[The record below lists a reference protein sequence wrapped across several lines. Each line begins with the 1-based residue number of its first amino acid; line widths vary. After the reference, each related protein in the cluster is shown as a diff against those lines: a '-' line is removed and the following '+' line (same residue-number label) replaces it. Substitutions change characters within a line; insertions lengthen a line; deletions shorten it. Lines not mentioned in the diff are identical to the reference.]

1 MSLSGHYISDEH
13 TLRQKLAVMLGS
25 HEQENHS
32 LKSSLSE
39 KQELLIIMDTS
50 ALMETPCSEM
60 FIRKIQP
67 ALARRGEKI
76 VIPISVMGELR
87 NIARSKSGSAR
98 SIKAGKVFRS
108 VMDFW
113 RHGVIRI
120 YDNHG
125 AGGIFADEQFQVLAI
140 GFSRSYRVIVI
151 SQDYL
156 LGQDL
161 LTISRLPSV
170 KGRRISVRKLNH
182 DGTLSKVTWNGAS
195 YLSENPEDD
204 RRQ

>member
-1 MSLSGHYISDEH
+1 
-13 TLRQKLAVMLGS
+13 MLGS

-32 LKSSLSE
+32 LKSSVDE
-39 KQELLIIMDTS
+39 KQELLIFMDTS

-60 FIRKIQP
+60 FIRKIQS

-76 VIPISVMGELR
+76 VIPISVMGEMQ
-87 NIARSKSGSAR
+87 NIARSESGSDR
-98 SIKAGKVFRS
+98 RVNAGKVFRS

-151 SQDYL
+151 SQD
-156 LGQDL
+156 
-161 LTISRLPSV
+161 
-170 KGRRISVRKLNH
+170 
-182 DGTLSKVTWNGAS
+182 
-195 YLSENPEDD
+195 
-204 RRQ
+204 